1 MVDISVVP
9 ECPALPC
16 NFDRCLERPY
26 RMLFRVDTRTCDQS
40 ILRRCPGI
48 DPDTC
53 SCIRDTTLTP
63 DAWPDQKFFCTDFG
77 SGPPPAGTPGTFY
90 IRAYPEKD
98 TTVTYFEG
106 PVTTPGGLFNMT
118 APATET
124 EVEANSFLELYTC
137 PNAACSA
144 PGTLLQQVLFHSSCS
159 QQLYL
164 FDIFGSF
171 QLVEFESTTLGLISS
186 FTAPSVNFQLS
197 LDLSAGSNGL
207 VLDFMSVV
215 VLAEN
220 PELLEPQ
227 IINFNVAGTPIPP
240 TLNVDAPIN
249 IFIGQPFQVITTI
262 GGQSD
267 GLGCF
272 SVSNSTLQCNAT
284 VEPTG
289 DDDDAGGAPK
299 NSKKKNRRRN
309 ERRFFL

>member
-1 MVDISVVP
+1 
-9 ECPALPC
+9 
-16 NFDRCLERPY
+16 
-26 RMLFRVDTRTCDQS
+26 
-40 ILRRCPGI
+40 
-48 DPDTC
+48 
-53 SCIRDTTLTP
+53 
-63 DAWPDQKFFCTDFG
+63 
-77 SGPPPAGTPGTFY
+77 
-90 IRAYPEKD
+90 
-98 TTVTYFEG
+98 
-106 PVTTPGGLFNMT
+106 MT

-137 PNAACSA
+137 PDAACSA

-186 FTAPSVNFQLS
+186 FTAPSVSFQLS
-197 LDLSAGSNGL
+197 LDLSAGGTGL

-227 IINFNVAGTPIPP
+227 ILNFDVAGTPIPP
-240 TLNVDAPIN
+240 TFTVEAPIN
-249 IFIGQPFQVITTI
+249 LFIGQPFQVVTTI
-262 GGQSD
+262 GGQRD

-272 SVSNSTLQCNAT
+272 DVSNSTLQCNAT

-289 DDDDAGGAPK
+289 DDDDSGGGGAPPT
-299 NSKKKNRRRN
+299 SKKNKGNRRHQRKL
-309 ERRFFL
+309 FL